1 MLSQTCFLTTC
12 RYELKSA
19 GKLAAAATDR
29 VPDAHR
35 HNAQLSDEIIMLR
48 KRLEKAN
55 SVAEKASSTW
65 DTFRKE
71 RDFHRMHHKRVVQV
85 CVHAHGTPCSVCC
98 NVRTECFSG
107 FSVVVRLYHQ

>member
-1 MLSQTCFLTTC
+1 MLYVGCTR
-12 RYELKSA
+12 RYELKRA
-19 GKLAAAATDR
+19 GKLAAAASDR

-48 KRLEKAN
+48 RRLDKAN

-71 RDFHRMHHKRVVQV
+71 RDFHRMHHKRVMQV
-85 CVHAHGTPCSVCC
+85 NIHFQLGSCLVVMVHPTVK
-98 NVRTECFSG
+98 
-107 FSVVVRLYHQ
+107 